1 MWRRVRRGR
10 RGWRRCRG
18 EVGGRALR
26 SGEPVSSLCS
36 RLVDF
41 FCVLCGVDAYL
52 SPFLSGFGRV
62 HLATILLSVR
72 PSVCFF
78 LPPSTSSPPSSSS
91 PSPSTPPSSY
101 QHHHQHHH
109 HHHHHFTT
117 GLLFSGVW
125 GNGDSWGYQ
134 PGNFGWL
141 GPVGVGNVC
150 IAYHMFLPSSISCS
164 LFCS

>member
-78 LPPSTSSPPSSSS
+78 FTTIDIITTIIIITITINTTIIISTPSSTSSSSSS
-91 PSPSTPPSSY
+91 SFYYRSVIFWRLGERGFMGVSTWELWMAGSGGGWECVYCISY
-101 QHHHQHHH
+101 V
-109 HHHHHFTT
+109 FA
-117 GLLFSGVW
+117 
-125 GNGDSWGYQ
+125 
-134 PGNFGWL
+134 
-141 GPVGVGNVC
+141 
-150 IAYHMFLPSSISCS
+150 I
-164 LFCS
+164 